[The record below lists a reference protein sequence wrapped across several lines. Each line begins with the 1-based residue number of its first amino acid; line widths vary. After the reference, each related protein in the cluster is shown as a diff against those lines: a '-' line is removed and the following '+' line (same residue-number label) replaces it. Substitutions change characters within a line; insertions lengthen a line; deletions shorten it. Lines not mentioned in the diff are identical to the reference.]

1 MARTY
6 TKLLVP
12 VIVCC
17 LLAACEEKNNPDSNK
32 VTVNPSAGSQPKEAA
47 LPSNLDK
54 SPMDMSYYP
63 DSYPIQRMQHKDV
76 EPLTARVIYSRPQKN
91 GRTIFGSLIEY
102 GKDWRLGAN
111 EATEIEFFKDVT
123 IQQKK
128 IPRGRYI
135 LYCVPYADKW
145 ILRLNSDVN
154 TWGLQID
161 STKDVFEFEIPVSK
175 TNYPYEYFTMEF
187 EPAQPGLQLAMMW
200 DSVRAVLPIR
210 N

>member
-17 LLAACEEKNNPDSNK
+17 LMAACEENNNPNANK
-32 VTVNPSAGSQPKEAA
+32 VTVNPSAGSQPKETVI
-47 LPSNLDK
+47 PSGLDK

-63 DSYPIQRMQHKDV
+63 ENYPIQKMQHKEV
-76 EPLTARVIYSRPQKN
+76 QPLTARIIYSRPQKN

-102 GKDWRLGAN
+102 GKTWRLGAN
-111 EATEIEFFKDVT
+111 EATEIEFFKDVM

-128 IPRGRYI
+128 IPRGRYVV
-135 LYCVPYADKW
+135 YCIPYADKW
-145 ILRLNSDVN
+145 VIKFNGELN

-161 STKDVFEFEIPVSK
+161 STKDLFQFEIPVAK
-175 TNYPYEYFTMEF
+175 TNYPYEYFTMAF
-187 EPAQPGLQLAMMW
+187 EPAEPGLQLAMMW
-200 DSVRAVLPIR
+200 DSVRAVLPIG